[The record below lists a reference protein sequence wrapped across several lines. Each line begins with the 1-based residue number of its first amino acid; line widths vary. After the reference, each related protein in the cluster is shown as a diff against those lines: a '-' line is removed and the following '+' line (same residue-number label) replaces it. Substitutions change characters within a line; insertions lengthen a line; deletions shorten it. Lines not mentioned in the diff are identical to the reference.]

1 MSFQQSRKGTPLD
14 LSDLKKQ
21 AAVTI
26 EEKPPKLL
34 RDLNSLL
41 DALISYSHANPHTD
55 FQ

>member
-26 EEKPPKLL
+26 EEKTSKTPTRPEQPV
-34 RDLNSLL
+34 RRVN
-41 DALISYSHANPHTD
+41 
-55 FQ
+55 